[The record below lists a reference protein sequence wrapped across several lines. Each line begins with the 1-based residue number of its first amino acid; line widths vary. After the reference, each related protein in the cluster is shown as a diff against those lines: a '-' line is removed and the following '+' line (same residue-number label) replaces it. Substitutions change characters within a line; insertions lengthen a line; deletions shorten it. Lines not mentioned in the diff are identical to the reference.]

1 MNQADLVNAI
11 AASPNNHGVSK
22 IAIKFVLEALAVET
36 HKALKSGDEV
46 TLPGIGKLSVNTRS
60 ARTGRNPST
69 GAEIQIAEK
78 KVPHFSALKALKDAV
93 I

>member
-1 MNQADLVNAI
+1 MKQDDLISKVASDAGVTKVQA
-11 AASPNNHGVSK
+11 GQ
-22 IAIKFVLEALAVET
+22 VLQSLGATV

-46 TLPGIGKLSVNTRS
+46 TLPGIGKLTVVIRA